1 MYVSIQASA
10 RLWVK
15 QQGAQNLENDLQQQQ
30 QELQQLSSPPEQ
42 QLPQHDDTVPSSED
56 FLFDYQTDLTESVY
70 TPIYTSDD
78 DPQNPSILNIAT
90 TLRGAYD
97 AVYAD
102 PRQPNAERFQFDPWY
117 VTCGDGINGASLPSS
132 TADDTSSLE
141 EDMREA
147 ASKQVNTP
155 SNGCNAPTYSTQHNG
170 INGATLS
177 LESSA
182 QENTPLEEEMRE
194 AASKQVQYSLKR
206 LQCTHLFNTTH
217 YDTLVDLLT
226 GLGESVGCA
235 GITPPWLS
243 LYLDG
248 DTQNYHS
255 DASHGPLAYVY
266 SLTLDE
272 DYGTFFTGGETMLL
286 DPSVLEYWRGY
297 DGSKGVEAPNLVKYI
312 PPTLGRV
319 VAFDPRIPHGVTP
332 VRGTR
337 DVRHGRVVI
346 HGWFTQPEI
355 QFRGELNTN
364 EIWREEARAVVEAA
378 MDPIIETLGGDIGR
392 ILGYLAIQID
402 VVDGSVT
409 DVTDTQNYH
418 SDASHGP
425 LAYVYSLTLDEDY
438 GTFFTGGETM
448 LLDPSV
454 LEYWRGYDGSKGV
467 EAPNLVKY
475 IPPTFGRVVAFDPRI
490 PHGVTPVRGTRDVRH
505 GRVVIHGW
513 FTQPEIQFRGELNTN
528 EIWRED
534 ARLVVEAAMDPI
546 IETLGG
552 DIGRTLGYLAIQLDI
567 VDGSV
572 TDVTAVADTLVADP
586 EDFRG

>member
-1 MYVSIQASA
+1 
-10 RLWVK
+10 
-15 QQGAQNLENDLQQQQ
+15 
-30 QELQQLSSPPEQ
+30 
-42 QLPQHDDTVPSSED
+42 
-56 FLFDYQTDLTESVY
+56 
-70 TPIYTSDD
+70 
-78 DPQNPSILNIAT
+78 
-90 TLRGAYD
+90 
-97 AVYAD
+97 
-102 PRQPNAERFQFDPWY
+102 
-117 VTCGDGINGASLPSS
+117 
-132 TADDTSSLE
+132 
-141 EDMREA
+141 
-147 ASKQVNTP
+147 
-155 SNGCNAPTYSTQHNG
+155 
-170 INGATLS
+170 
-177 LESSA
+177 
-182 QENTPLEEEMRE
+182 MRE

-364 EIWREEARAVVEAA
+364 EIWRE
-378 MDPIIETLGGDIGR
+378 
-392 ILGYLAIQID
+392 
-402 VVDGSVT
+402 
-409 DVTDTQNYH
+409 
-418 SDASHGP
+418 
-425 LAYVYSLTLDEDY
+425 
-438 GTFFTGGETM
+438 
-448 LLDPSV
+448 
-454 LEYWRGYDGSKGV
+454 
-467 EAPNLVKY
+467 
-475 IPPTFGRVVAFDPRI
+475 
-490 PHGVTPVRGTRDVRH
+490 
-505 GRVVIHGW
+505 
-513 FTQPEIQFRGELNTN
+513 
-528 EIWRED
+528 D

-586 EDFRG
+586 EDFRGVIGVDGDGRDVYEDACSDVRLTVREYLGGLVFSEGMEGSIVIPFSFT